1 MRNWVLI
8 EAEGVEDDDALRAWR
23 GRAMTFV
30 RTLPNK

>member
-8 EAEGVEDDDALRAWR
+8 EAEGVEDDHALRAWL

-30 RTLPNK
+30 RTLPKK